1 MSNTPARPNI
11 ILILADDMG
20 YSDLDCFGSE
30 IITPNLDRLAAG
42 GMRFSQMYN
51 MADDRTE
58 LNDLS
63 ESEPERVTEMS
74 EVYEEW
80 AAHTGA
86 LPWPVGTGG
95 MACPRPGTK
104 HIHDVD

>member
-1 MSNTPARPNI
+1 MNI
-11 ILILADDMG
+11 LVLMCDHHRFDALSCLGNPLAH
-20 YSDLDCFGSE
+20 
-30 IITPNLDRLAAG
+30 TPNLDRLAAG

-51 MADDRTE
+51 MTDDRTE

-74 EVYEEW
+74 DVYEEW

-95 MACPRPGTK
+95 MASPRPGTK
-104 HIHDVD
+104 HIHDVN